1 MSKSSPKRTAP
12 TLSPALPAKRGLSNF
27 RFSMIIIAV
36 FVIGVGVLFG
46 ISRYGGDAP
55 TDAGE
60 AASIAARDN
69 SLRLSSA
76 PGATV
81 DFVEF
86 LDFECEACGAA
97 YPAIEQLRQQYGD
110 RVNFVIRYFPVPS
123 HFNAE
128 RAARAVEAAAQQGAL
143 EPMYK
148 RMFETQAEWGEKQT
162 PMDDR
167 FRGYAQDLGLDMA
180 RFDAAY
186 NDPAT
191 TDRIEADRQDGLA
204 LGVQGTPTFFVNGK
218 QLKPQ
223 SFDDLRR
230 ALDEALAGR

>member
-1 MSKSSPKRTAP
+1 MPPRPRKRSAP
-12 TLSPALPAKRGLSNF
+12 SLPARNGTSNL
-27 RFSMIIIAV
+27 RFSLIIIVV
-36 FVIGVGVLFG
+36 FVVGVAVLFG
-46 ISRYGGDAP
+46 ISRWNNPSENA
-55 TDAGE
+55 E
-60 AASIAARDN
+60 AASSIAVRDN

-86 LDFECEACGAA
+86 LDFECEACGGV
-97 YPAIEQLRQQYGD
+97 YPVIEQLRQEYGD
-110 RVNFVIRYFPVPS
+110 RVNFVIRYFPVQS

-148 RMFETQAEWGEKQT
+148 RMFETQREWGEQQV

-167 FRGYAQDLGLDMA
+167 FRGYAQELGLDMA
-180 RFDAAY
+180 RYDAVY

-191 TDRIEADRQDGLA
+191 MDRIEADRQDGLQ
-204 LGVQGTPTFFVNGK
+204 LGVQGTPTFFVNGE
-218 QLKPQ
+218 QLQPQ
-223 SFDDLRR
+223 SFEDLRR
-230 ALDEALAGR
+230 ALDDALAGR